1 VIFGGVFY
9 NAVTAVPFLADTPD
23 RKVAYTFHC
32 YEPFIF
38 THQGAYWVD
47 KMPLDFRIS
56 YPATVTEYKAQYD
69 KIGLN
74 ELCDFSHITVKKLSE
89 KYFEERF
96 SEAKR
101 VAEERNV
108 PVYCGE
114 YGVINLADPQD
125 TLNWYKDIHAAFE
138 KYGFGRAAWS
148 YKEMDYGLSDEHI
161 SGVINELIKYL

>member
-1 VIFGGVFY
+1 
-9 NAVTAVPFLADTPD
+9 
-23 RKVAYTFHC
+23 
-32 YEPFIF
+32 
-38 THQGAYWVD
+38 
-47 KMPLDFRIS
+47 M
-56 YPATVTEYKAQYD
+56 
-69 KIGLN
+69 
-74 ELCDFSHITVKKLSE
+74 
-89 KYFEERF
+89 
-96 SEAKR
+96 
-101 VAEERNV
+101 AEERNV